1 MTPTP
6 PLKANATENS
16 GSAPGWQG
24 WRGEGCVLVVD
35 DDDAIRAVLARA
47 LTKMGFT
54 TAVAAEGDAALSI
67 FGADP
72 ERFSLVLL
80 DYKLPGMDSKDVFHA
95 IRQRRGDLPVVLMS
109 GYHKEEAVKNSSG
122 MDLAGFIHKPFT
134 MDVLANELRSV
145 LSSASS
151 VEKEAKA
158 G

>member
-1 MTPTP
+1 
-6 PLKANATENS
+6 
-16 GSAPGWQG
+16 
-24 WRGEGCVLVVD
+24 VLVID

-47 LTKMGFT
+47 LTKLGFT
-54 TAVAAEGDAALSI
+54 TAVAPEGESALSI

-95 IRQRRGDLPVVLMS
+95 IHQRRGELPVVLMS

-122 MDLAGFIHKPFT
+122 MELAGFIHKPFT

>member
-6 PLKANATENS
+6 PFRTNAAENS
-16 GSAPGWQG
+16 ASAPGWQG
-24 WRGEGCVLVVD
+24 WRGEGCVLVID

-47 LTKMGFT
+47 LTKLGFT
-54 TAVAAEGDAALSI
+54 TAVASEGDSALAS

-95 IRQRRGDLPVVLMS
+95 IRQRRMDLPVVLMS

-122 MDLAGFIHKPFT
+122 M
-134 MDVLANELRSV
+134 
-145 LSSASS
+145 
-151 VEKEAKA
+151 
-158 G
+158 